1 MSPEDISAR
10 IKAAI
15 PDAQVSVADTTG
27 TGDHFAA
34 TVVSSA
40 FAGKGPVDRHRLVY
54 AALAAVINGPARRFT
69 RWRSRPSPLKSIKD
83 R

>member
-1 MSPEDISAR
+1 MTAEDISAR

-34 TVVSSA
+34 TVVSPV

-54 AALAAVINGPARRFT
+54 AALGSALHGPAAPIHALALTTVTPDEHR
-69 RWRSRPSPLKSIKD
+69 K
-83 R
+83 

>member
-1 MSPEDISAR
+1 MTTDDISGR

-54 AALAAVINGPARRFT
+54 AALAEVIHGPAAPIHALALTTVTPDEQQNR
-69 RWRSRPSPLKSIKD
+69 
-83 R
+83 